1 MDISKFDAGL
11 DVGKSSQYRMTI
23 QFSLGGFSYALLDT
37 VTHQLIGL
45 EWHTA
50 ETPSDSDEIF
60 HSLERALENRGLNNK
75 PFQSVVCLIDDRAC
89 TLVPSVLFD
98 EKAASTYLDFTF
110 QISSEQVVLHET
122 LKAEDCVNV
131 FAMPKTLHSRIT
143 SKWNYA
149 HITHSSTVFLNSATE
164 YAPEGKVAFVNVRN
178 RDFDLAILDEGRLA
192 FFNNFRFNTK
202 DDFAYFLLF
211 ALEQNQ
217 FPALELPVCFSG
229 LIQPGAE
236 IVSLCSRYIQH
247 LLFVEHR
254 NEMQVNEALSEV
266 PFQYYFLHY
275 QALR

>member
-37 VTHQLIGL
+37 ATHQLVGL
-45 EWHTA
+45 EWHTS
-50 ETPSDSDEIF
+50 ETPSDSDEVF
-60 HSLERALENRGLNNK
+60 RSLERTLENRGLNNK
-75 PFQSVVCLIDDRAC
+75 PFQAVVCLIDGRAC
-89 TLVPSVLFD
+89 TLVPTALFD
-98 EKAASTYLDFTF
+98 EKAAANYLDFTS
-110 QISSEQVVLHET
+110 QISSEQVVLHEA
-122 LKAEDCVNV
+122 LKGEDCVNV
-131 FAMPKTLHSRIT
+131 FAVPKTLHSRIT
-143 SKWNYA
+143 SKWNNVC
-149 HITHSSTVFLNSATE
+149 ITHSSTVFLNSAAE

-178 RDFDLAILDEGRLA
+178 RDFDLAILDEGHLA

-211 ALEQNQ
+211 ALEQNN

-254 NEMQVNEALSEV
+254 NEMQLSEV
-266 PFQYYFLHY
+266 LSELPFQYYFLHY